1 MEILRTNTTQAI
13 HARFS
18 GLVPE
23 QEYTLDYLDL
33 NTGFTEIVTSES
45 DVNGEVAFLLD
56 SRYLNNDGVITASV
70 IDFSDEIVINDG
82 IEILRPYCDI
92 AKLASDLNK
101 TYAQAVELEQ
111 ISRYIIDSETDGFG
125 FRRVE
130 KEFTANGTDYL
141 VVDEKIHK
149 LYKLYENAELIYD
162 ESLENN
168 NQIFEI
174 SKDRTSIVLSESPT
188 NKVEYPKV
196 WRDRYLSTEFK
207 EGYEYV
213 VDAEFGW
220 KVIPQDIQKACTLLA
235 ADIASDS
242 MKYINKY
249 IESFDNQE
257 FKIRFAKGFTNGT
270 GNMVVDRI
278 LKKYNNMFGKIGVL

>member
-92 AKLASDLNK
+92 AKLALDLNK

>member
-1 MEILRTNTTQAI
+1 
-13 HARFS
+13 
-18 GLVPE
+18 
-23 QEYTLDYLDL
+23 
-33 NTGFTEIVTSES
+33 
-45 DVNGEVAFLLD
+45 
-56 SRYLNNDGVITASV
+56 
-70 IDFSDEIVINDG
+70 
-82 IEILRPYCDI
+82 
-92 AKLASDLNK
+92 
-101 TYAQAVELEQ
+101 
-111 ISRYIIDSETDGFG
+111 
-125 FRRVE
+125 
-130 KEFTANGTDYL
+130 
-141 VVDEKIHK
+141 
-149 LYKLYENAELIYD
+149 
-162 ESLENN
+162 
-168 NQIFEI
+168 
-174 SKDRTSIVLSESPT
+174 
-188 NKVEYPKV
+188 
-196 WRDRYLSTEFK
+196 LSTEFK